1 MKNSF
6 YLVAAAMVLLA
17 SCSQPFKKAKEGG
30 IQYKI
35 ISDGK
40 GKKIEYGNFFELA
53 FEQHYK
59 GNGKDS
65 LLFTSKDA
73 GNQILP
79 LDSMSLPPVY
89 LSIFKEVRKGDSIV
103 VKQLTDS
110 IMKQGPGAPF
120 MKKGAYMIAN
130 YKIVNIFTSRDEAEK
145 AYQEQMKIA
154 MAKDSIKSAEQLK
167 KDDKAITEYL
177 KKNNIQAVKAPAGT
191 YVQIL
196 NPGEGDAIDT
206 SKVVKVF
213 YTGKPL
219 DGGEVFDSNK
229 DPKFGHPE
237 ALSVNM
243 AAKPGDPRS
252 VIKGWTDGIS
262 VLKKGAKANLYIPSS
277 LAYGP
282 RGRGKAIKE
291 NANLFFEVEISDVI
305 TQAQAEQEEAAER
318 KKMEDNQK
326 KIMDSLQKA
335 RKDTSAAGGKKK

>member
-17 SCSQPFKKAKEGG
+17 SCSQPFKKTKEGG

-35 ISDGK
+35 ISSGK
-40 GKKIEYGNFFELA
+40 GKQIEYGNFFELSM
-53 FEQHYK
+53 EQHYK

-65 LLFTSKDA
+65 LLFTSKDMS
-73 GNQILP
+73 NQIAS

-89 LSIFKEVRKGDSIV
+89 LSIFKQVRVGDSVI

-110 IMKQGPGAPF
+110 LMKQGPGAPF
-120 MKKGAYMIAN
+120 MKKGAYIIGN
-130 YKIVNIFTSRDEAEK
+130 YKIVNIYTTREAADS
-145 AYQEQMKIA
+145 AYQAQMKLA
-154 MAKDSIKSAEQLK
+154 MEKDSIKSVEQLK
-167 KDDKAITEYL
+167 KDDKAISEYL

-196 NPGEGDAIDT
+196 NPGEGDPIDT

-237 ALSVNM
+237 ALSVIMN
-243 AAKPGDPRS
+243 AKPGDPRS

-291 NANLFFEVEISDVI
+291 NANLFFEVEIADVI
-305 TQAQAEQEEAAER
+305 TQAQADQEEAAQR
-318 KKMEDNQK
+318 KKMEENQK
-326 KIMDSLQKA
+326 HLMDSIQKA
-335 RKDTSAAGGKKK
+335 RKDTMKTK